1 MTYTHNNIERSPS
14 QEHLRNKVRK
24 SECVPHTY
32 TYVGNTANQAPKKNR
47 IRFTMHLP
55 DDINLSDLDWNE

>member
-1 MTYTHNNIERSPS
+1 LTYTHNNIERSPS

-32 TYVGNTANQAPKKNR
+32 TYVGNTANPFVYNP
-47 IRFTMHLP
+47 IRGTMYLP
-55 DDINLSDLDWNE
+55 PDVDLSDVDWSKS